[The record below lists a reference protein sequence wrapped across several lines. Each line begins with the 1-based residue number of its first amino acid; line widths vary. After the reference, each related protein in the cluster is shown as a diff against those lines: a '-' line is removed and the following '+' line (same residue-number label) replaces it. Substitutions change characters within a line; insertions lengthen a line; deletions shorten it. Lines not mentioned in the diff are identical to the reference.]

1 MAQNHQKWPKRFYKA
16 QNGPWGHKTVLRDII
31 HDYMSCWPTLGPF
44 RDPRGPQKGPKQ
56 LWNLLKWPKITR
68 SGQNG
73 YKAQN
78 GPWGHKTV
86 LRDIIHD
93 YMSCWPTLGPFR
105 DPKGVPKT
113 ALKPIW
119 GPKTPLKGPRR
130 AKIGTN
136 ASHAVQLTTLGPKN
150 QILTVSA
157 TFGDFGS
164 F

>member
-1 MAQNHQKWPKRFYKA
+1 MIICHVGP
-16 QNGPWGHKTVLRDII
+16 PWGH
-31 HDYMSCWPTLGPF
+31 LG
-44 RDPRGPQKGPKQ
+44 
-56 LWNLLKWPKITR
+56 T
-68 SGQNG
+68 
-73 YKAQN
+73 
-78 GPWGHKTV
+78 H
-86 LRDIIHD
+86 
-93 YMSCWPTLGPFR
+93 
-105 DPKGVPKT
+105 GVPKT

>member
-1 MAQNHQKWPKRFYKA
+1 MAQNHQKWPKRF
-16 QNGPWGHKTVLRDII
+16 
-31 HDYMSCWPTLGPF
+31 
-44 RDPRGPQKGPKQ
+44 
-56 LWNLLKWPKITR
+56 
-68 SGQNG
+68 

-136 ASHAVQLTTLGPKN
+136 ASHAVQLTTFGPKKTN
-150 QILTVSA
+150 LNRTPQRSVPFTWKQPTATVVPFNSDCTLQKRQA
-157 TFGDFGS
+157 ANSLRYLQTI
-164 F
+164 